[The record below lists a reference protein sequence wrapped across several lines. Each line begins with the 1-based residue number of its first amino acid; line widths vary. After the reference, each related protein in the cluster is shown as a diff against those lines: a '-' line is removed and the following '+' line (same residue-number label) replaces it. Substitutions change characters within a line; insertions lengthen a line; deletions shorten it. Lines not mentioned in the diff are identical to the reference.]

1 VGRALDF
8 GGGAFDAGEDGGEVV
23 DCLVIFA
30 FFYVA
35 SASHQR
41 LRNVRRKNDPPFCSV
56 DESVPRAGGEWIDV
70 YRCTG
75 PFRAD

>member
-35 SASHQR
+35 SASHLCGSQR
-41 LRNVRRKNDPPFCSV
+41 GVDALGRIERCVVREFMLER
-56 DESVPRAGGEWIDV
+56 W
-70 YRCTG
+70 
-75 PFRAD
+75 